1 MKNFEKYKTAKDRAI
16 AFDTWC
22 KCITSGTCE
31 GCELKD
37 IHIECKNGLVCPLA
51 WLDLEAEEEKPM
63 PCPFCGDDCHL
74 QGDAMRYVACNH
86 CGYESRPF
94 DWKDN
99 PAEAEVIAIAAHNRV
114 CKAVAAY
121 KEGEVK

>member
-37 IHIECKNGLVCPLA
+37 IHAECKNGLVCPLA
-51 WLDLEAEEEKPM
+51 WLDLEVEEEKPM
-63 PCPFCGDDCHL
+63 PCPFCGGDCFVVH
-74 QGDAMRYVACNH
+74 D
-86 CGYESRPF
+86 
-94 DWKDN
+94 
-99 PAEAEVIAIAAHNRV
+99 AEAAFVRCGNDACLYSGALAITIDEAIAAHNRLF
-114 CKAVAAY
+114 KAVAAY
-121 KEGEVK
+121 KENN